1 VTETENDIRGQTE
14 GLPQCFHLYASLD
27 VYIDIYIYIQ
37 FILLRIRTVY
47 FASLPFHFM
56 FVCIFEI
63 RIRITLEYCVK
74 CMAYYY
80 YYYYYFYVVLCS
92 VTLVIY
98 NIYTEFAFIV

>member
-1 VTETENDIRGQTE
+1 
-14 GLPQCFHLYASLD
+14 
-27 VYIDIYIYIQ
+27 
-37 FILLRIRTVY
+37 
-47 FASLPFHFM
+47 M